1 MTAYQDYHA
10 GHLIY
15 NHNMGHESQPK
26 EQVFINAIEDRTTE
40 DHLSLAYQNVYLRFL
55 LMITFCV
62 THAVYS
68 RSTL

>member
-1 MTAYQDYHA
+1 MTVYQDYHA

-15 NHNMGHESQPK
+15 KHSMGHESQSK
-26 EQVFINAIEDRTTE
+26 EQVFINGIEDRSTK

-68 RSTL
+68 RPTL